1 MTSYIFNL
9 SAVFF
14 FYLTKY
20 IKFYYYIKRVSPYSV
35 IVNNKGTLRL
45 TNQCFNSSDSLC
57 KKILILGNTKVIKLH
72 SLNLQIPYE
81 IRGISFHLHEG
92 PSFAALR
99 RGRFRPTCF
108 SRLVVT
114 ETKSSQVLLTLP
126 LNPLW
131 LTGFVD
137 GEGCFSINFYK
148 DKHKIRWNVKL
159 VFNISLHIRDIYIL
173 EKIKYRLGVGRIYL
187 GSNSVQLRVDSLK
200 DWVKIIEYFDKF
212 PLITQKRTDYELLKK
227 AFYLLKKK
235 EHLTIEGLRKIVAL
249 RLATNRRRI
258 SLELESDFSNITSVE
273 RPDVQNVQIQDPNW
287 IAGFT
292 AAEGCFYVNIAKSNT
307 KIGWRVQLWFKITQH
322 IRDKQL
328 MNKLIKSLGCGI
340 ISERE
345 KVIDFRVTKFADIEN
360 KIIPFFNNYPI
371 LGVKS
376 KDFSDFV
383 LIAELMKENKHLTKE
398 GLEQIKK
405 IKVGMNT
412 GRKPTG
418 AAD

>member
-1 MTSYIFNL
+1 M
-9 SAVFF
+9 
-14 FYLTKY
+14 
-20 IKFYYYIKRVSPYSV
+20 
-35 IVNNKGTLRL
+35 
-45 TNQCFNSSDSLC
+45 
-57 KKILILGNTKVIKLH
+57 
-72 SLNLQIPYE
+72 
-81 IRGISFHLHEG
+81 SFHLYEG
-92 PSFAALR
+92 PSFAAFR
-99 RGRFRPTCF
+99 RGRFRHTCF

-148 DKHKIRWNVKL
+148 DKHKTRWNVKL

-200 DWVKIIEYFDKF
+200 DWAKIIEYFDKF

-249 RLATNRRRI
+249 RLATNRRRFY
-258 SLELESDFSNITSVE
+258 LELESDFSNITSVE
-273 RPDVQNVQIQDPNW
+273 RPDVQNVQIKDPNW

-292 AAEGCFYVNIAKSNT
+292 AAEGCFYVKIAKSNT

-322 IRDKQL
+322 IRNKQL
-328 MNKLIKSLGCGI
+328 MNKLIKSLGCGLI
-340 ISERE
+340 YERE

-360 KIIPFFNNYPI
+360 TIIPFFNNYPI

-383 LIAELMKENKHLTKE
+383 LIA
-398 GLEQIKK
+398 
-405 IKVGMNT
+405 
-412 GRKPTG
+412 
-418 AAD
+418 